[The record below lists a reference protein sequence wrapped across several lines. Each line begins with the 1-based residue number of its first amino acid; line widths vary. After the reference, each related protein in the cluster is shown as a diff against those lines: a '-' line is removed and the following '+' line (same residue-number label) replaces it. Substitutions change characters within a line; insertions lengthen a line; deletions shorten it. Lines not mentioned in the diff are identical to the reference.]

1 MQNQRGRISEAG
13 ISRKLCYIRGM
24 DQTPSDI
31 QTELATLRSEIAR
44 LNSHRFIRIHNSTW
58 RLVWFQ
64 FLRGL
69 AFGFGSVVGASIV
82 VSIVAF
88 VLNQIDFVPIVGEW
102 AKQLATDIMSQTQRV
117 ETAQ

>member
-1 MQNQRGRISEAG
+1 MSEDG
-13 ISRKLCYIRGM
+13 DDLKSNIK
-24 DQTPSDI
+24 D
-31 QTELATLRSEIAR
+31 LRDEIAR
-44 LNSHRFIRIHNSTW
+44 LNNHRFIRIHNSTL

-88 VLNQIDFVPIVGEW
+88 ILNQIDFVPIVGDW
-102 AKQLATDIMSQTQRV
+102 AKQIAAEILSNTTRV
-117 ETAQ
+117 ETGE